1 MNKTELV
8 AAAAKEAGMTQQ
20 DIWKALNAVVTTIEK
35 TVAAGEKVQ
44 MVGFGTFEAKFRAGR
59 NVRNPQTGETVF
71 VADRTTPAFKPGKE
85 FKDLLNQPKKKARP
99 KKAK

>member
-8 AAAAKEAGMTQQ
+8 ATAAKVAEMTQQ
-20 DIWKALNAVVTTIEK
+20 DVWKALNAIVTTIEK

-44 MVGFGTFEAKFRAGR
+44 LVGFGTFEAKFRAGR
-59 NVRNPQTGETVF
+59 NMRNPQTGETVF

-85 FKDLLNQPKKKARP
+85 FKDLLNKPKKNAR
-99 KKAK
+99 KKK